1 MQCAISL
8 QKLRWPFPSAA
19 VPRLSLPISVPIC
32 ALAACKPPP
41 KSLGFGLP
49 RLQVAADSPMIGG
62 VWWEGPSPSPKDKT
76 AELANVEHNDNICMK
91 GT

>member
-1 MQCAISL
+1 MFQLPKGACNVQFPSK
-8 QKLRWPFPSAA
+8 KLRWPFPSAA

-49 RLQVAADSPMIGG
+49 RLQVAADSPYDWGSLVG
-62 VWWEGPSPSPKDKT
+62 RTQPLPQRQNSGARE
-76 AELANVEHNDNICMK
+76 C
-91 GT
+91 